1 MKPMADVTGPPAPAG
16 GPQNSGLPISGAQG
30 PVPQGTG
37 SIDRSEQP
45 GRVGLLLVLA
55 GLLVGAAI
63 GLSFV
68 ANEQAQSLI
77 VWLLALL
84 AMAGVFFL
92 FALAIGALQLS
103 GSAARDDITKGIVDA
118 SPDGALVVEDSG
130 RLIYANEAYLRIA
143 GGETFSN
150 LVPVE
155 RILVGSPEVS
165 EAVYRL
171 SQASRDARA
180 HTEEVRM
187 SPPLG
192 PIAGERSFGWYRVSV
207 RPLLRPR
214 RAAALWTVAD
224 ITAERERQENVFQEL
239 QHAID
244 YLDHAPAGFL
254 SIDPAG
260 AIVYMNA
267 TLAAWLGYD
276 LASVGPGGP
285 HLTEIAP
292 EADVLV
298 RTAGLPG
305 EVRTDRFDLDL
316 RRRNGHTLPV
326 RLYHRVAFGKDGK
339 PGSSRTFVIN
349 RSAGAETDEPQR
361 AAEVRLARFL
371 NNSPIA
377 IATLD
382 RTGRIA
388 RANASFT
395 RLFGTVPRQV
405 EDGAIGVEGATRAE
419 PNVADSVADRTALEA
434 GLARA
439 TSGLTDPEPIEVQL
453 NGPGGRS
460 ARVWLSPADGGDPV
474 QQTDEAERVILYA
487 LDTTAQRQ
495 LEQQVAQAQKMNAV
509 GQLAG
514 GIAHDFNNV
523 LQAIIGY
530 SDLLLASHRP
540 TDPAFQDIM
549 QIKQNANRA
558 AGLVRQLL
566 AFSRRQTL
574 RPEVMNVGE
583 ALSELTL
590 LLKRLLGE
598 RVALEL
604 KHGREVWPVKAD
616 VNQFEQ
622 VIVNLAVNARDA
634 MPDGGK
640 LMIRTENVT
649 DPGPAAVADGRGGA
663 PAGDHILIE
672 VRDTGQ
678 GIPPELMEKIFEPFF
693 TTKEIG
699 KGTGLGLS
707 TVFGIVKQSGGTIDV
722 QSTVGEG
729 TAFRIYLPRHVPVAE
744 HEEAPLVTATPALP
758 RTEAAALPSL
768 SGQDRAG
775 GAAPPAGEAAARAE
789 AKSEAKPQAKID
801 APAPRKPAADHT
813 GQGTILLVE
822 DEDPVRAVNSRAL
835 SARGYTV
842 LEAASGLE
850 ALAIVREGA
859 QEIDLVVSDVVMPE
873 MDGPTLL
880 REVRKHQPDLKVIF
894 VSGYAEDAFRKN
906 LPEGETF
913 NFLPKPFSLKQLVE
927 TVKKTMAD

>member
-1 MKPMADVTGPPAPAG
+1 MADATGSPAPM
-16 GPQNSGLPISGAQG
+16 PPN
-30 PVPQGTG
+30 PVTG

-92 FALAIGALQLS
+92 FALAIGAIQLS
-103 GSAARDDITKGIVDA
+103 GAAARDDITKGIVDA
-118 SPDGALVVEDSG
+118 APDGTLVVEDGG
-130 RLIYANEAYLRIA
+130 RLIYANEAYLRLA
-143 GGETFSN
+143 GGDSFSN
-150 LVPVE
+150 LAPVE
-155 RILVGSPEVS
+155 RIFVGSPEVS

-171 SQASRDARA
+171 SQASRDGRA
-180 HTEEVRM
+180 HTEEMRM
-187 SPPLG
+187 APPLG
-192 PIAGERSFGWYRVSV
+192 PGAAERDFGWYRVTT
-207 RPLLRPR
+207 RPLARQR
-214 RAAALWTVAD
+214 RAAALWSVSD
-224 ITAERERQENVFQEL
+224 VTAERERQENVFQEL

-254 SIDPAG
+254 SINPAG
-260 AIVYMNA
+260 SIVYMNA

-285 HLTEIAP
+285 HLSEIAP
-292 EADVLV
+292 GAEMLA

-326 RLYHRVAFGKDGK
+326 RLYHRVAFGKDGQ
-339 PGSSRTFVIN
+339 PGASRTFVIN
-349 RSAGAETDEPQR
+349 RSAGAEADEPQR

-388 RANASFT
+388 RANTSFT
-395 RLFGTVPRQV
+395 RLFGTVPRPA
-405 EDGAIGVEGATRAE
+405 EDDGLEGEGGTRAE
-419 PNVADSVADRTALEA
+419 PNLADSVVDRTALDA

-439 TSGLTDPEPIEVQL
+439 ATGLADPEPIEVQL
-453 NGPGGRS
+453 KGAGGRS
-460 ARVWLSPADGGDPV
+460 ARLWLSPADGAEPSAA
-474 QQTDEAERVILYA
+474 DEAERVILYA

-530 SDLLLASHRP
+530 SDLLLGSHKP

-574 RPEVMNVGE
+574 RPEVMQVGE
-583 ALSELTL
+583 GLSELTL

-604 KHGREVWPVKAD
+604 KHGRDVWPVKAD

-640 LMIRTENVT
+640 LMIRTENVA
-649 DPGPAAVADGRGGA
+649 DPGPAAAADGRGGA
-663 PAGDHILIE
+663 PAGDHVLIE
-672 VRDTGQ
+672 VRDTGE

-722 QSTVGEG
+722 QSKVGAG
-729 TAFRIYLPRHVPVAE
+729 TAFRIYLPRHVPAQE
-744 HEEAPLVTATPALP
+744 PEEVP
-758 RTEAAALPSL
+758 
-768 SGQDRAG
+768 
-775 GAAPPAGEAAARAE
+775 APPPVPAPAPVKRTGEGDAFVQVGDTVTEPVA
-789 AKSEAKPQAKID
+789 PPDDAKIP
-801 APAPRKPAADHT
+801 AIPAPAPPKPAPRKPAADHT
-813 GQGTILLVE
+813 GQGIILLVE

-850 ALAIVREGA
+850 ALAIVREGS
-859 QEIDLVVSDVVMPE
+859 QPIDLVVSDVVMPE

-927 TVKKTMAD
+927 TVKKTMTG